1 MFICTDQL
9 DDSHKVV
16 TVEVDRPD
24 KEHPVL
30 LKFKLGGLA
39 TRVYMSR
46 EDALDLKSQL
56 EKAIHQTAEVKNEV
70 V

>member
-9 DDSHKVV
+9 DDSNKQVSI
-16 TVEVDRPD
+16 EVDRPD
-24 KEHPVL
+24 TEHPVL

-46 EDALDLKSQL
+46 EDALDLYSQL
-56 EKAIHQTAEVKNEV
+56 EKAIHATA
-70 V
+70 